1 MVQPYNLS
9 GRTSSATSLISLKLK
24 NDCLYL
30 KKKKNHL
37 NSKICDVMRLSPPL
51 RAPLLQTGL
60 TVLMENEF
68 NKLINGKR
76 VNSFWQA
83 Y

>member
-1 MVQPYNLS
+1 
-9 GRTSSATSLISLKLK
+9 
-24 NDCLYL
+24 
-30 KKKKNHL
+30 
-37 NSKICDVMRLSPPL
+37 MRLSPPL

-60 TVLMENEF
+60 TVLMENEL